1 MGVISMPINDMMNNL
16 SQGVASSFDQNE
28 MVTYNI
34 WASAVST
41 TRAFERVEVKI
52 NAETSRIFIVIYLR
66 WWGRLKFKKMEF
78 IRQIW
83 LKRASKKVKEQIP
96 NGWNFLVFYG
106 KEDGSR

>member
-1 MGVISMPINDMMNNL
+1 MEINDALNNL

-34 WASAVST
+34 WAAGVST

-52 NAETSRIFIVIYLR
+52 NAETSRIFVIIHLR
-66 WWGRLKFKKMEF
+66 WWGQLKFKKLEL

-96 NGWNFLVFYG
+96 SGWNYLVFYHKG
-106 KEDGSR
+106 KDV

>member
-1 MGVISMPINDMMNNL
+1 MNFEDMMNNL
-16 SQGVASSFDQNE
+16 SQGVSSSFDQNE

-52 NAETSRIFIVIYLR
+52 NAETSRVFVIIHLR
-66 WWGRLKFKKMEF
+66 WWGKLKLKKLDL

-83 LKRASKKVKEQIP
+83 LKRASERVRKQIP
-96 NGWNFLVFYG
+96 VGWNHLVYYG